1 MKLIGIIFIIF
12 SLYSLNQNIQS
23 NENNISKINNVYLG
37 ENISTNNILPTTDET
52 INNNK
57 TLVKST
63 EIASSWLLKDGWFP
77 EQDLSFIRTD
87 KETDEMVFNFRKDGT
102 VEYLN
107 KDFGSCPVGVFTMK
121 DGKWTKDGQKLTLEL
136 RGLKISDYWYWWII
150 QYNIKELTTD
160 KLKLEVVKVIKKKQI
175 EPTRTWEDLI
185 KE

>member
-1 MKLIGIIFIIF
+1 MKLIGTIFIIF
-12 SLYSLNQNIQS
+12 SLYSTQS
-23 NENNISKINNVYLG
+23 NENNISKINNAYFG
-37 ENISTNNILPTTDET
+37 QDISTNNILLTNVQN

-57 TLVKST
+57 ALISST
-63 EIASSWLLKDGWFP
+63 EIVNSWLLKDGWFP
-77 EQDLSFIRTD
+77 EQDLIFIRTD
-87 KETDEMVFNFRKDGT
+87 KETDEMVFNFRKDGKI
-102 VEYLN
+102 EYLN
-107 KDFGSCPVGVFTMK
+107 KDFGDCPVGEFTMK

-160 KLKLEVVKVIKKKQI
+160 KLKLEIVKVIKKKQI